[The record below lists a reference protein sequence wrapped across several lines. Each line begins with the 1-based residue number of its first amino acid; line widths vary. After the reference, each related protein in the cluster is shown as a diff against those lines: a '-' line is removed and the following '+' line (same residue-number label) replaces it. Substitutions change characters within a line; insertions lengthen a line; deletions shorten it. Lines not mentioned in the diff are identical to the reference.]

1 MPSERGHMGS
11 GYDPVSRLRAADSRD
26 TQGICLLLQRNGLP
40 TSDLASS
47 RPEFVVAHEG
57 ADLVGAG
64 ALERFGAVA
73 LLRSV
78 VVTAE
83 RRGTGLGQ
91 RIVRELEQR
100 ARASGVEE
108 LVLLTQ
114 TAAPFFE
121 RHGYRVIE
129 RGTADSAVQA
139 SEEFRSLCP
148 ASSICMLKALAGKRS
163 R

>member
-1 MPSERGHMGS
+1 MTES
-11 GYDPVSRLRAADSRD
+11 VQLRAAESQDA
-26 TQGICLLLQRNGLP
+26 QGIRLLLKRNGLP

-47 RPEFVVAHEG
+47 RPEFVVAHQG
-57 ADLVGAG
+57 AELIGAG
-64 ALERFGAVA
+64 AFERFGTVA

-78 VVTAE
+78 VVAGD

-91 RIVRELEQR
+91 RIVRELELR
-100 ARASGVEE
+100 ARASGIEE

-129 RGTADSAVQA
+129 RGTAASAVQA

-148 ASSICMLKALAGKRS
+148 ASSVCMMKALGEPSAG
-163 R
+163 